1 MWPQPFASYK
11 LAVLTERDIGI
22 SEILQRDSTPLVFTA
37 TFEDGRRAQLAPRT
51 SLLASF

>member
-22 SEILQRDSTPLVFTA
+22 SEILRRDSTPLVFKA
-37 TFEDGRRAQLAPRT
+37 TFKDGRQAQLAPRT